1 MRDLGVE
8 DAICIKELD
17 AGIRCAWNFA
27 WLNLKCHV
35 EVKGEDRAFPLS
47 DVFKKIDKSGHVRCV
62 LCHKEIN
69 YGSKGSHALL
79 AHCKTDIHK
88 KKVCDLLGTH
98 SIASLLSSEAGPSTS
113 APKQGPENIRQQCQ
127 AKLPTPIVNRIANS
141 EVGIDLSAQHKQRH
155 QHHSHNLICVLVH
168 NLKCIFCCCRP
179 WFLEC

>member
-1 MRDLGVE
+1 ME

-17 AGIRCAWNFA
+17 AGIRCSWNFT

-35 EVKGEDRAFPLS
+35 EVKGEDREFPLS
-47 DVFKKIDKSGHVRCV
+47 DVFKKIDQTGHARCV

-79 AHCKTDIHK
+79 AHCKSDIHK

-141 EVGIDLSAQHKQRH
+141 EVQ
-155 QHHSHNLICVLVH
+155 
-168 NLKCIFCCCRP
+168 
-179 WFLEC
+179 